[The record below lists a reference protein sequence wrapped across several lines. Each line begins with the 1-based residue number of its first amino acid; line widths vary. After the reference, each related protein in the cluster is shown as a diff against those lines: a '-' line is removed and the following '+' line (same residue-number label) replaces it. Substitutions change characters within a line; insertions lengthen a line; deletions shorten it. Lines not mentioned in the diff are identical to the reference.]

1 MALKFFTGEGRRLFA
16 STEICTSWM
25 LLKAQKMISS
35 TIGAPK
41 SFWKITF
48 TPWYRSEYPWTIKVE
63 MALITITYLCHI
75 LRQSQASVLKCC
87 GLDGKLHN
95 LASYNLTLIYV
106 RKTHKILAVDV
117 NYIASAKLLHCTEIL
132 FSWLQGVWSFPSARQ
147 PTIQWG
153 SQKLS
158 MQGWWEMFCFW
169 QNMYFLLKLT
179 LQWSQFQV

>member
-1 MALKFFTGEGRRLFA
+1 MALKSFTGEGRRLFA

-48 TPWYRSEYPWTIKVE
+48 TPWYRSEGMVLPSFPD
-63 MALITITYLCHI
+63 
-75 LRQSQASVLKCC
+75 RSQWRTVKLVFESLKCC